1 MATTHSSF
9 FPINAFG
16 NKKLSSIMKDTGSKI
31 VKDGNFNGLQRII
44 IKGTNEQILSA
55 CSLINDATDS
65 YKRWKLYKKKTLQN
79 KKKFIGYD
87 FNIQKTTK
95 KNIQNSP
102 TYIYKNNKF
111 TYLEI
116 MDEDF
121 KPNITEDTIKKNSYT
136 IKDIDFPNIN
146 ELTKQ
151 QYSFIDKSSW
161 TDIVSN
167 TKFIPNN
174 TDYYVDESSCDREY
188 IEFFEED

>member
-79 KKKFIGYD
+79 KKNLLVMILISKKLLKKIFKIHLH
-87 FNIQKTTK
+87 ISTK
-95 KNIQNSP
+95 I
-102 TYIYKNNKF
+102 
-111 TYLEI
+111 
-116 MDEDF
+116 
-121 KPNITEDTIKKNSYT
+121 
-136 IKDIDFPNIN
+136 IN
-146 ELTKQ
+146 LL
-151 QYSFIDKSSW
+151 I
-161 TDIVSN
+161 
-167 TKFIPNN
+167 
-174 TDYYVDESSCDREY
+174 
-188 IEFFEED
+188 

>member
-1 MATTHSSF
+1 
-9 FPINAFG
+9 
-16 NKKLSSIMKDTGSKI
+16 
-31 VKDGNFNGLQRII
+31 
-44 IKGTNEQILSA
+44 
-55 CSLINDATDS
+55 
-65 YKRWKLYKKKTLQN
+65 
-79 KKKFIGYD
+79 
-87 FNIQKTTK
+87 
-95 KNIQNSP
+95 
-102 TYIYKNNKF
+102 
-111 TYLEI
+111 